1 MNKTILADKLF
12 DFYQK
17 FPHCVIAR
25 SNHMKD
31 VRSRFDYKQ
40 DSDISIIAANC
51 VGGEIYSLLGLKF
64 TSPLINISINRDQFI
79 ELCSKLKASQNLEYS
94 WAFQMKEYISQPC
107 TGEYNAKSFEGLWK
121 FTKMW
126 DYVSFL
132 NGSADSVKGRE
143 M

>member
-79 ELCSKLKASQNLEYS
+79 ELCSKLKAYFSSDLKVQRNS
-94 WAFQMKEYISQPC
+94 NGSC
-107 TGEYNAKSFEGLWK
+107 TGILGGG
-121 FTKMW
+121 M
-126 DYVSFL
+126 
-132 NGSADSVKGRE
+132 R
-143 M
+143 